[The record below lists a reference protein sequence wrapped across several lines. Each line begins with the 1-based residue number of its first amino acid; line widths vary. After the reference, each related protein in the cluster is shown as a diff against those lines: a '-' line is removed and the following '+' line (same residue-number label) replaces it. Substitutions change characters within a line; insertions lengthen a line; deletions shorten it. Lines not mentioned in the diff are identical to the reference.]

1 MPTLFARHISLRTI
15 LLGSVVLCL
24 CGVLA
29 LYALFQ
35 ARHLLEG
42 PVITLISEEL
52 PYSDDPTMILTGKA
66 LNIVSLSLNGRSI
79 YTNDSGDFKETLVLP
94 SGYTIMTITAQDR
107 YGRTHSLERV
117 YVRSEQP
124 LLTVHN

>member
-1 MPTLFARHISLRTI
+1 
-15 LLGSVVLCL
+15 
-24 CGVLA
+24 
-29 LYALFQ
+29 
-35 ARHLLEG
+35 
-42 PVITLISEEL
+42 VITLISEEL